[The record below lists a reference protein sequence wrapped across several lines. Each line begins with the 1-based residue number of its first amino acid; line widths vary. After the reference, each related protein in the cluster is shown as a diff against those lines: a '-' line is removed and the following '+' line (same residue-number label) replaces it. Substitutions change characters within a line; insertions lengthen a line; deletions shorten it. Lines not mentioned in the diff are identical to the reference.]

1 MTREW
6 NSSTYDRISGPQVS
20 WGKKVLSRVALGGD
34 ETLLDAGCGTGRLTA
49 DLLEALPKGR
59 VIGLDLSQNML
70 RTARE
75 NLEPR
80 FCGRLQVVAA
90 DLLSLPFDQVF
101 DGVFSTAAF
110 HWVMDHDRL
119 FEQLFHALIPGGW
132 LIAQCGGGPN
142 LARLRDRA
150 NHLMA
155 SPKFATFFDGFVEP
169 WLYSDAESAGERLC
183 RAGFMEVETSLEAA
197 PTVLEDASHFSEFIE
212 SVIFHRHLER
222 IPDQA
227 SRGQLIAELTAAG
240 ASDDPPY
247 SLDYWRLNLSG
258 KKPRA

>member
-1 MTREW
+1 
-6 NSSTYDRISGPQVS
+6 
-20 WGKKVLSRVALGGD
+20 
-34 ETLLDAGCGTGRLTA
+34 
-49 DLLEALPKGR
+49 LEALPKGR